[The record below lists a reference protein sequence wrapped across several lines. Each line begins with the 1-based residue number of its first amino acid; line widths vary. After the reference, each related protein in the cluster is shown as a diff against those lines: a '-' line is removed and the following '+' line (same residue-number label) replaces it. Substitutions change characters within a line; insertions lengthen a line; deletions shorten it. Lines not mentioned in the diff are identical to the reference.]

1 MGARSSRNTTQNNR
15 SDGHLLEYFRNTFIR
30 GGGGTNYV
38 PPPVEFE
45 IFLLAGG
52 GGGGG
57 TSSGYAGGGGG
68 SGGAV
73 YFSTYVISSP
83 RTLSI
88 TVGGG
93 GAGGS
98 GGRAPNGTPST
109 ITDPTGPYVITA
121 DGGGGGAGYAPYQ
134 IGEAGGSGGGSETP
148 NGNYPGATGTQGS
161 VSGSPVGS
169 SYVLYGQPGGPIT
182 PTNYGCSGG
191 GGLSAA
197 GSTPV
202 LGSAGMPTA
211 DQYRG
216 APGGIGI
223 TLPQFQGPD
232 IGITPLSPYSG
243 RYGGGG
249 GSGSIGTTPTVYGGN
264 SPSNPLPGNASPYG
278 GGVGGKYN
286 GIAGTNGVQYLG
298 GGGGGGCPYQSS
310 PNPAT
315 GASGGAGICIFR
327 YPTSNNASVIASGT
341 LATPTSGA
349 TPGNGY
355 RYFTFTGSGSLSITL

>member
-1 MGARSSRNTTQNNR
+1 MAPLLSRLGVGNGGFGFGRSGSATP
-15 SDGHLLEYFRNTFIR
+15 SAPLE
-30 GGGGTNYV
+30 
-38 PPPVEFE
+38 EAFE

-52 GGGGG
+52 GGGAG
-57 TSSGYAGGGGG
+57 TPAGYAGGGGG

-73 YFSTYVISSP
+73 YFSEYKINST

-93 GAGGS
+93 GAAGS
-98 GGRAPNGTPST
+98 GGGRAPNGTPST
-109 ITDPTGPYVITA
+109 VTDPTGPYVITA
-121 DGGGGGAGYAPYQ
+121 DGGGGGNGYSPYQ
-134 IGEAGGSGGGSETP
+134 IGASGGSGGGSETP
-148 NGNYPGATGTQGS
+148 GGDYPGAIGTQGS
-161 VSGSPVGS
+161 VSGSPAGS
-169 SYVLYGQPGGPIT
+169 SYILYGQPGGPIT

-191 GGLSAA
+191 GGLGAA

-202 LGSAGMPTA
+202 LGAGGPYPE
-211 DQYRG
+211 QYRG

-223 TLPQFQGPD
+223 TLSQFEGPL

-249 GSGSIGTTPTVYGGN
+249 GAGTVGTDPNVYGGN

-278 GGVGGKYN
+278 GGIGGKYN
-286 GIAGTNGVQYLG
+286 GITGTSGVQYLG

-315 GASGGAGICIFR
+315 GASGGAGICVFR
-327 YPTSNNASVIASGT
+327 YPTSLSVTTSASGSI
-341 LATPTSGA
+341 ATPPSGLN
-349 TPGNGY
+349 PGNGY
-355 RYFTFTGSGSLSITL
+355 IYHTFTGSGSLTVTV